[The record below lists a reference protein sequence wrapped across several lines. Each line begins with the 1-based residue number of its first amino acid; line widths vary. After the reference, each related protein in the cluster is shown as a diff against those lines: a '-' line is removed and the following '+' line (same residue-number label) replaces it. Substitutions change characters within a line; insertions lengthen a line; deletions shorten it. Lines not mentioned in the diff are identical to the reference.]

1 MVHITAERLRDVVRA
16 VFEGGG
22 APRPVAEGVATS
34 LVENNLVGHDSH
46 GVLRINYYARDLV
59 AGKIN
64 PNAQVKAVRET
75 PTTALL
81 DGDAIFGILGVR
93 HAMEVAMEKARA
105 HNVGFVAIYNTHH
118 TGRMGEYV
126 VQAAEAGLMGLV
138 FGRSPGKGSVAPFGG
153 TSRALNTN
161 PIAWGIPADKH
172 PPVFMDFATS
182 ACAQGKIALAVDQG
196 KAIPEGWLLDVDGNP
211 TTDPNDYFT
220 GGIMLP
226 FGGHKGYGMGTLVEL
241 VAGGLTG
248 TSFGLDPDFVP
259 DYATVAM
266 AVNIEAFCPLAQFR
280 AMVDAFVAAIKTGR
294 RSPGVDEILV
304 PGEPEWR
311 TREIRLR
318 DGLDLPDAT
327 WQRIVEAGEM
337 CGVAV
342 DPTGAV

>member
-1 MVHITAERLRDVVRA
+1 MMHITAGRLREVVCTI
-16 VFEGGG
+16 FEAGGV
-22 APRPVAEGVATS
+22 PQATAAQVTHS
-34 LVENNLVGHDSH
+34 LVENNLTGHDSH
-46 GVLRINYYARDLV
+46 GVLRITYYVRDLLN
-59 AGKIN
+59 GKIN
-64 PNAQVKAVRET
+64 PNAQIKVIRET

-93 HAMEVAMEKARA
+93 HAMNVAMEKARA
-105 HNVGFVAIYNTHH
+105 HNVGFVAICNTHH

-161 PIAWGIPADKH
+161 PIAWGIPAGEH

-196 KAIPEGWLLDVDGNP
+196 KSIPEGWLLDVNGNP

-241 VAGGLTG
+241 VAGGLTS

-266 AVNIEAFCPLAQFR
+266 AVNIGAFCPLPQFR
-280 AMVDAFVAAIKTGR
+280 VMVDAFVVTIKAGR
-294 RSPGVDEILV
+294 KAEGVDEIFV

-327 WQRIVEAGEM
+327 WQRIVDAGAL
-337 CGVAV
+337 CGVEV
-342 DPTGAV
+342 S